1 MSQTSMLRNSLFLVI
16 FFVLL
21 IMWLLGWT
29 AFHVAGGL
37 IHLLLVIAVIFLI
50 LHFVRGRSSV

>member
-1 MSQTSMLRNSLFLVI
+1 MSQTNMLRNSLFLVI

-21 IMWLLGWT
+21 IVWLLGWT

-37 IHLLLVIAVIFLI
+37 IHLILVIAAISLI
-50 LHFVRGRSSV
+50 IHFVRGRSSV

>member
-1 MSQTSMLRNSLFLVI
+1 MSQTGMLRNSLFLVI

-21 IMWLLGWT
+21 IVWLLGWT

-37 IHLLLVIAVIFLI
+37 IHLLLVIAVISLI
-50 LHFVRGRSSV
+50 IHFVRGRSSV